1 MSTVYSVQ
9 RGEEPNVS
17 GYTGAVW
24 VDARQEMVKNF
35 FRACV
40 PLRHSVS
47 LFLFLPVPGKALS
60 QLIDDKPGAVAA
72 VAPAHHVRR
81 AVDLRPDRPIRP
93 LGEAA
98 RHLGESA
105 VLVSADG
112 DAAPVLA
119 AQLRRRYLAAHVAA
133 DQGWRAA
140 IARQEAQR
148 VERLGEVRV
157 RGEAAAGAVLD
168 PLVPA
173 LGRAR
178 VPSARAG
185 ERATTRRAHLARSP
199 TSALCSAAF
208 HRVKD
213 GATSMYSRGSCDAR
227 SFAL

>member
-1 MSTVYSVQ
+1 MVHRHLGT
-9 RGEEPNVS
+9 RGWPLHLDREMGRHSS
-17 GYTGAVW
+17 GESRGWDTGAVW

-40 PLRHSVS
+40 PLRHSGP

-60 QLIDDKPGAVAA
+60 KLIDDKPRAVAA

-148 VERLGEVRV
+148 VERLGEIRV

-168 PLVPA
+168 PLV
-173 LGRAR
+173 LGE
-178 VPSARAG
+178 V
-185 ERATTRRAHLARSP
+185 AHLRLVLRGVPPRKGRRDVDVLARQLRRQE
-199 TSALCSAAF
+199 LCLVAA
-208 HRVKD
+208 
-213 GATSMYSRGSCDAR
+213 TRG
-227 SFAL
+227 